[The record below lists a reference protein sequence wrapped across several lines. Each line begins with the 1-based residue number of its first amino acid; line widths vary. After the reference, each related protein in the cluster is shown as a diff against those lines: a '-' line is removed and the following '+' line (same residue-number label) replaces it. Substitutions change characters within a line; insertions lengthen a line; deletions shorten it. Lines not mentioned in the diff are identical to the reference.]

1 MTESLITASS
11 TILTFAGLLALVR
24 FARHDTFAGASLR
37 YHPHDE
43 LGYRYSPV
51 IGRPG

>member
-1 MTESLITASS
+1 MTENLITAISA
-11 TILTFAGLLALVR
+11 ILTFAGLLNLVR

-37 YHPHDE
+37 YQARDE

-51 IGRPG
+51 IGRPA